1 MVEDPDIERIIVQN
15 PDIRDACTK
24 LIARANEHGGEDN
37 VTAVLIKI
45 EDVDGA
51 PGDDAAGGRR
61 SAAPLEPDLD
71 GETTSPGAG
80 SVKPR

>member
-1 MVEDPDIERIIVQN
+1 MVTDDEIQKIVVQN

-45 EDVDGA
+45 EDHLDA
-51 PGDDAAGGRR
+51 PTEESPAARAKR
-61 SAAPLEPDLD
+61 EATTDPAD
-71 GETTSPGAG
+71 ETTSPGPG
-80 SVKPR
+80 GVRSK